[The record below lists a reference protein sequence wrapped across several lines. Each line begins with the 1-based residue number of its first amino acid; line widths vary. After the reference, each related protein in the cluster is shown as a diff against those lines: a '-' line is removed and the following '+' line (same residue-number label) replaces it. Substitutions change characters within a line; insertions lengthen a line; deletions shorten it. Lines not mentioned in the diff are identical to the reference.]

1 MHRGKK
7 IFRQLFSRVLS
18 ISGREGCWFVP
29 PWLKLTSPRTR
40 DPKRHALRGERGG
53 GLGMRILI

>member
-1 MHRGKK
+1 MVKTR
-7 IFRQLFSRVLS
+7 LA
-18 ISGREGCWFVP
+18 
-29 PWLKLTSPRTR
+29 RTR

>member
-1 MHRGKK
+1 MR
-7 IFRQLFSRVLS
+7 IEERIERFFDDCSLVVSRYLGVCASMVKTRLA
-18 ISGREGCWFVP
+18 
-29 PWLKLTSPRTR
+29 RTR